1 MTPLIKSHTLGH
13 PFVPPP
19 DHAGGLRY
27 HAMAPLISHLKELGE
42 LEAVAYGQTECFE
55 AGVLFAQAEGILPAP
70 EVCVYLFAQAIIQK
84 RHPGDPWI
92 MVAPKCWCADVGTG
106 AYLQYVLYVQLS
118 RPTTLSRAPLPRR
131 CAVRLRTRPR
141 SFSSTSAG
149 TEISIW
155 LPMTSSTRVRWWT
168 QNSTTQRYN
177 TNTHK
182 HTHTHTHRQRERE
195 RERERL

>member
-70 EVCVYLFAQAIIQK
+70 EVCVYLSIRTGNHSKTAS
-84 RHPGDPWI
+84 RGSVDHG
-92 MVAPKCWCADVGTG
+92 CAK
-106 AYLQYVLYVQLS
+106 VLV
-118 RPTTLSRAPLPRR
+118 RR
-131 CAVRLRTRPR
+131 CWYRRIFTVRALC
-141 SFSSTSAG
+141 
-149 TEISIW
+149 
-155 LPMTSSTRVRWWT
+155 
-168 QNSTTQRYN
+168 TTF
-177 TNTHK
+177 
-182 HTHTHTHRQRERE
+182 
-195 RERERL
+195 